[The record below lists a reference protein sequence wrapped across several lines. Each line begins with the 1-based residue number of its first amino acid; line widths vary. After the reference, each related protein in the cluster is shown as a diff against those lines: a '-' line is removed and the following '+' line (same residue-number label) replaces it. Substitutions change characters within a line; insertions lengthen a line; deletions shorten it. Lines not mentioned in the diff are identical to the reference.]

1 MASIKQLPARLD
13 LECVAGDPFALLIAG
28 TGITTFASAELT
40 MTSAAGDA
48 YTTNPGI
55 GDATALDDEITL
67 TWTAADTAA
76 LNTATRPKAYRYS
89 VSATV
94 DGLGPY
100 ELIAGTFSVHPVGA
114 SSSTSSTGTANL
126 SVSVG
131 TATAALDITLAGAL
145 VSDDYELRILRPDD
159 EVPDPI
165 PTGTLRLVETGEPAS
180 PGAPTGLT
188 GTPSD
193 QQMALT
199 WTAPTVDG
207 GTSITDYVVQYK
219 LAVASTWTTF
229 TDGVSTST
237 SATVTGLTNLSSYNF
252 RVAAKNSVGT
262 GAYGASFTGT
272 PENIIYP
279 PSQITDLA
287 GTAGDTQVV
296 LTWTAP
302 AANGASITDYVVQY
316 KLTSSGTWLT
326 FSDGTSASTGA
337 TVTGLTN
344 SSSYDFR
351 VAAVNS
357 AGTGTYSDTSTA
369 TPYAIPNIQ
378 LVSGSKKTATLT
390 PGSRANTLS
399 LTLQTPT
406 AGNLLVLAC
415 ATVDWDST
423 GTCAIT
429 GPVGWTEVTPP
440 TTVGTNAKDVAIFYK
455 IATGSETTVTCTT
468 ANNVGIGLWAS
479 EFSGINSS
487 TPFDV
492 KGNTAHSATNP
503 ATVTASGTTATNKS
517 LWVVARV
524 DPSNGS
530 TTWTNSLVED
540 YRNSYDIAVAYRI
553 TTSAATPS
561 TQLTLGSN
569 TQGWMMI
576 AAFRGGA

>member
-1 MASIKQLPARLD
+1 MTSIKQLPARLD
-13 LECVAGDPFALLIAG
+13 LECVAGDPFALVVAG
-28 TGITTFASAELT
+28 TGITAFASAELT
-40 MTSAAGDA
+40 MTTPAGDSF
-48 YTTNPGI
+48 TTNPGI
-55 GDATALDDEITL
+55 GNASALTTNITL
-67 TWTAADTAA
+67 TWTASDTAA
-76 LNTATRPKAYRYS
+76 LNTGTRPKAYPWS
-89 VSATV
+89 VAATV

-100 ELIAGTFSVHPVGA
+100 ELVAGTLTVRPVGA
-114 SSSTSSTGTANL
+114 SASSSPGTVNL

-131 TATAALDITLAGAL
+131 TATAALEITLAGAL

-219 LAVASTWTTF
+219 LAAASTWTTF

-237 SATVTGLTNLSSYNF
+237 SATVTGLTNLASYNF

-262 GAYGASFTGT
+262 GSYGASFTGT
-272 PENIIYP
+272 PENIVYP

-296 LTWTAP
+296 LAWSAP
-302 AANGASITDYVVQY
+302 AANGASITDYIVQY
-316 KLTSSGTWLT
+316 KASASGTWLT
-326 FSDGTSASTGA
+326 FSDGTSATTGA

-344 SSSYDFR
+344 GTSYDFR
-351 VAAVNS
+351 AAAVNS
-357 AGTGTYSDTSTA
+357 AGTGTYSSTVTK
-369 TPYAIPNIQ
+369 TPIAIPNIQ
-378 LVSGSKKTATLT
+378 LVSGSKKTAMLSSGT
-390 PGSRANTLS
+390 RANTLS
-399 LTLQTPT
+399 ITLQTPT
-406 AGNLLVLAC
+406 AGNLLVVAC

-429 GPVGWTEVTPP
+429 GPAGWTEVTP
-440 TTVGTNAKDVAIFYK
+440 GTAPGSNAKDVAIFYK

-468 ANNVGIGLWAS
+468 ANNVGIGMWAS
-479 EFSGINSS
+479 EFSGVAAS
-487 TPFDV
+487 PFDV
-492 KGNTAHSATNP
+492 KGNTVHGATNP
-503 ATVTASGTTATNKS
+503 ATVTASGATATNKS
-517 LWVVARV
+517 LWVAARV

-530 TTWTNSLVED
+530 TTWTNSMVED
-540 YRNSYDIAVAYRI
+540 YKHSFDIAVAYRI
-553 TTSAATPS
+553 TTSSATPS

-569 TQGWMMI
+569 TAGWMMI
-576 AAFRGGA
+576 AAFKGQA

>member
-13 LECVAGDPFALLIAG
+13 LECVAGDPFALVIAG
-28 TGITTFASAELT
+28 SGITAFSAAELT
-40 MTSAAGDA
+40 MKTKGGDPF
-48 YTTNPGI
+48 TTNPGI
-55 GDATALDDEITL
+55 GDASASSTDITVS
-67 TWTAADTAA
+67 WNAADTAA
-76 LNTATRPKAYRYS
+76 LNTTTGPKRFKYS
-89 VSATV
+89 IAATV

-100 ELIAGTFSVHPVGA
+100 ELVAGELVVHPVGA
-114 SSSTSSTGTANL
+114 FASSSSPGTVNL

-165 PTGTLRLVETGEPAS
+165 PTGTLRLVETGEPAA

-193 QQMALT
+193 HAMALT

-262 GAYGASFTGT
+262 GSYGASFTGT

-279 PSQITDLA
+279 PSKIINLSA
-287 GTAGDTQVV
+287 TAGDTQVV

-302 AANGASITDYVVQY
+302 ASNGASITDYVVQY

-369 TPYAIPNIQ
+369 TPFAIPNIQ
-378 LVSGSKKTATLT
+378 LVSGSKKT
-390 PGSRANTLS
+390 NTLAPGGRAKTMS
-399 LTLQTPT
+399 ITLQTPT
-406 AGNLLVLAC
+406 AGNLIVVAC

-429 GPVGWTEVTPP
+429 GPAGFTEVTPP
-440 TTVGTNAKDVAIFYK
+440 TAVGSNAADIAIFYK
-455 IATGSETTVTCTT
+455 IADGSESVVTCTT
-468 ANNVGIGLWAS
+468 ANNVALTMWAS
-479 EFSGINSS
+479 EFSGINTS

-492 KGNTAHSATNP
+492 KGNTVHGATNP

-517 LWVVARV
+517 LWIVGRV
-524 DPSNGS
+524 NPSNG
-530 TTWTNSLVED
+530 TRTWTNGLVED
-540 YRNSYDIAVAYRI
+540 YYEAFAMSLAYKI

-561 TQLTLGSN
+561 SQLTLGSN
-569 TQGWMMI
+569 VAGWMLI